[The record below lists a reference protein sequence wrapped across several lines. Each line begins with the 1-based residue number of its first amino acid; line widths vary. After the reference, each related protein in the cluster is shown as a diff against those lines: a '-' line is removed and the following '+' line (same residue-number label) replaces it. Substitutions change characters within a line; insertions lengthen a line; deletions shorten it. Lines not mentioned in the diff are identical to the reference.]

1 MDIHEKE
8 LKQLEIKNKSLL
20 TENEM
25 KNKKRIIDLENDIR
39 GYKEEI
45 TNLKSII
52 SKLKNDKD
60 KLIKN
65 SPIKRKADKDINK
78 KPKVTN
84 AFRIL
89 KNESDNDISGE
100 EEEGEE
106 EEEEEEEEKEENEKE
121 EKDVKKDKDDKKEK
135 DNDNKKNEE
144 NKPDSEPEYQV
155 KEDSET

>member
-25 KNKKRIIDLENDIR
+25 KNKKRITDLENDIR

-84 AFRIL
+84 PFRIL

-106 EEEEEEEEKEENEKE
+106 EEEEEEEEK
-121 EKDVKKDKDDKKEK
+121 DVKKDKEDDKKEK
-135 DNDNKKNEE
+135 DNDNIKNEE